1 MEKHQHGNRP
11 IALGENKIMEERN
24 SDKICGLNRNIFFSG
39 VVSFFMDFSS
49 EMVYPLVPL
58 FLASVLGVP
67 KSVIGLIEGIA
78 ESTASVLKVFSG
90 WLSDRLG
97 HRKWLMALG
106 YGIST
111 LSRPLVATAPNWGQV
126 LASRFVD
133 RFGKGIR
140 NAPRDALIAESC
152 EGANFGR
159 SFGFHRGMD
168 TLGAVAGPAVAFGL
182 LAFFQGQYRLVFW
195 FSMIPGILAVLTI
208 VFFIRETRA
217 SSLSQ
222 VQKPKLGWSSFEQ
235 SYKFFILVVVLF
247 SIGNSSDVFLI
258 LRAQNVGIP
267 LAVIPL
273 VYLVFNIV
281 YALGALPAGIVS
293 DRIGPTPIILMAF
306 ILFGFIYLG
315 FAGADQAWHIWLLF
329 IAYGL
334 FMAMTEGVQK
344 AFLATLIPDEF
355 KATGFGLYNTLIG
368 LSLLPASL
376 IGGFLWDRLGPRA
389 TFIYGSGTA
398 WLAAILFL
406 FFLLKFK
413 SSSVRQ

>member
-1 MEKHQHGNRP
+1 
-11 IALGENKIMEERN
+11 MEEN
-24 SDKICGLNRNIFFSG
+24 SSDKICGLNRNIFFSG

-58 FLASVLGVP
+58 FLSSVLGVP

-78 ESTASVLKVFSG
+78 ESTASLLKVFSG

-97 HRKWLMALG
+97 HRKWLMAIG

-111 LSRPLVATAPNWGQV
+111 LSRPLIATAPNWGQV

-152 EGANFGR
+152 EEERFGR

-182 LAFFQGQYRLVFW
+182 LAYFQGQYRLVFW
-195 FSMIPGILAVLTI
+195 LSMIPGILAVLTI
-208 VFFIRETRA
+208 IFFIRETRA
-217 SSLSQ
+217 CALDQ
-222 VQKPKLGWSSFEQ
+222 ALKPKLGWSSFDRP
-235 SYKFFILVVVLF
+235 YKYFIVVVILF
-247 SIGNSSDVFLI
+247 SIGNSSDAFLI

-267 LAVIPL
+267 LAIIPL
-273 VYLVFNIV
+273 VYLVFNGV
-281 YALGALPAGIVS
+281 YALGSLPAGIVS
-293 DRIGPTPIILMAF
+293 DRIGPKPVILMAF

-315 FAGADQAWHIWLLF
+315 FAGAKQPLHIWLLF

-344 AFLATLIPDEF
+344 AFLATLVPAEF
-355 KATGFGLYNTLIG
+355 KATGFGLYNTLVG
-368 LSLLPASL
+368 LSLLPASF
-376 IGGFLWDRLGPRA
+376 IGGFLWDRLGPQA
-389 TFIYGSGTA
+389 TFYYGSITA
-398 WLAAILFL
+398 WLAALLFL
-406 FFLLKFK
+406 FFLLKYKK
-413 SSSVRQ
+413 SSQSGGRD